1 MKLTTPMP
9 LSIMGAMMRKHQAP
23 PDRVFDPKRRPARR
37 PATRLGRS
45 HSVAGLTLTTLT
57 ACALGTFAFLVPAD
71 PAGASVFSPPEL
83 TCGRSWDLVKSLLK
97 RHISFRDLNPE
108 LRKRAIESYIE
119 TIDPSKTLFLTHE
132 VADLRIRLRGV
143 FFGMQNGECE
153 LLEQLQ
159 VELVGRYQN
168 MEEHVRGF
176 ISPETWELDTDVRL
190 ILDSD
195 KRGHPSNAEARNRL
209 VERLVHFQMSNY
221 LSGDM
226 ELEKAK
232 EKLIH
237 RYELMSKRVGELQPK
252 DTYGGFLNAFARALD
267 PHSTYYTP
275 EAVEDFN
282 IQMSLSLDGIGVAL
296 SSRDGYA
303 VVERIIPGG
312 ATDRAR
318 ALEPGDKIIAV
329 TQDSEES
336 VDIIDMSLRDVV
348 SIIRGER
355 GTKVKIT
362 FLRKSDTTE
371 RLEVEIVRDKVTIA
385 DSAASIEYEEVE
397 IGGKTRKLAILDLP
411 TFYGDSD
418 PSKRQSG
425 RDVRDL
431 LRQVRDEKVDGLLL
445 DLSRNGGGKLE
456 SSVEIAGF
464 FIREGGIVAVKNVF
478 AEIQV
483 LSDPDEDIVYDGP
496 LVILTSRLTASAS
509 EIVAGAMKDYGRAVV
524 VGDDHTFGKGTVQS
538 FVNQPGRLGAI
549 KVTTAIFFRPGG
561 ASTQHDG
568 VAADVVLPSI
578 FATEDLG
585 ERYQDYSLTSQ
596 MIAPFLNDPV
606 IRMSRPSPDWTEL
619 TEDLI
624 VELKRRSATRVD
636 ESEDYAKINEQ
647 LAKQADRGDVIHL
660 AELIR
665 EREAAEDEVAEEKGE
680 GDSEAADQSD
690 LEGAGA
696 AKPDDGPDASKS
708 TADDSATSSNL
719 ESKKDAASDG
729 ATSDPKTSE
738 EDAKSYTEDEEE
750 DEPTP
755 QRLEAL
761 RILADLVELQETAR
775 STWHEPQSAS
785 RSESPSSQP

>member
-1 MKLTTPMP
+1 
-9 LSIMGAMMRKHQAP
+9 MMRTLRFLRLFLFIPLLFSIGAAAP
-23 PDRVFDPKRRPARR
+23 
-37 PATRLGRS
+37 S
-45 HSVAGLTLTTLT
+45 
-57 ACALGTFAFLVPAD
+57 
-71 PAGASVFSPPEL
+71 GASVFSPPEL
-83 TCGRSWDLVKSLLK
+83 TCGRSWDLVKSLLN
-97 RHISFRDLNPE
+97 RHISFRDLNPQ
-108 LRKRAIESYIE
+108 LRERAVESYIE
-119 TIDPSKTLFLTHE
+119 TIDPSKTLFLTNE
-132 VADLRIRLRGV
+132 ISRLRVQLRGV

-153 LLEQLQ
+153 LLEQIQLD
-159 VELVGRYQN
+159 LIGRYKL
-168 MEEHVRGF
+168 MEDHVRAF
-176 ISPETWELDTDVRL
+176 VSAEDYALDTDVRL

-195 KRGHPSNAEARNRL
+195 KRGHPADAEDRDRL

-226 ELEKAK
+226 ELDKAK

-237 RYELMSKRVGELQPK
+237 RYELMTKRVTELQPR
-252 DTYGGFLNAFARALD
+252 DVYGGFLNAFASALD
-267 PHSTYYTP
+267 PHSTYYPP

-296 SSRDGYA
+296 SSKDGFA

-312 ATDRAR
+312 ATDKAN
-318 ALEPGDKIIAV
+318 ALEPGDEIIAV
-329 TQDSEES
+329 AQENEDP

-355 GTKVKIT
+355 GTTVRIT

-371 RLEVEIVRDKVTIA
+371 RLEVAIVRDKVTIA
-385 DSAASIEYEEVE
+385 DSAASVEFQEVE
-397 IGGKTRKLAILDLP
+397 IGGKTRKLAVLDLP

-418 PSKRQSG
+418 PRKRQSG

-431 LRQVRDEKVDGLLL
+431 LRQVRDEKADGLLL

-456 SSVEIAGF
+456 SSVEIAGL

-483 LSDPDEDIVYDGP
+483 LSDQDEDIVYDGP

-509 EIVAGAMKDYGRAVV
+509 EIVAGAMKDYGRAVI

-538 FVNQPGRLGAI
+538 FINQPGRLGAI
-549 KVTTAIFFRPGG
+549 KVTTALFFRPGG
-561 ASTQHDG
+561 ASTQHSG

-596 MIAPFLNDPV
+596 TIPPFLEKPV
-606 IRMSRPSPDWTEL
+606 VMASQPTAASSDWPEL
-619 TEDLI
+619 NEDLI
-624 VELKRRSATRVD
+624 SELNRRSALRVE
-636 ESEDYAKINEQ
+636 ESEDFAKITEQ
-647 LAKQADRGDVIHL
+647 LAKQAARGDVIHL

-665 EREAAEDEVAEEKGE
+665 EREEAEDEATEAEAQSEDD
-680 GDSEAADQSD
+680 DSERSGDDKTNENADEDAEDPENSSH
-690 LEGAGA
+690 
-696 AKPDDGPDASKS
+696 DGD
-708 TADDSATSSNL
+708 
-719 ESKKDAASDG
+719 ESDG
-729 ATSDPKTSE
+729 SSASENGSTSDPDAKTSE
-738 EDAKSYTEDEEE
+738 SETNAGEADATSYTEDEEE
-750 DEPTP
+750 KKPTP

-785 RSESPSSQP
+785 RSESLSSQP